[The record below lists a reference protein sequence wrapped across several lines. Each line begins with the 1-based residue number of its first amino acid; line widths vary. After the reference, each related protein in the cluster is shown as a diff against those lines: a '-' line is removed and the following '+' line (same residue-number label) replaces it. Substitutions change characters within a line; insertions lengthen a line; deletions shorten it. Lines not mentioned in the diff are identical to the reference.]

1 MSVAFPAIGLHPA
14 ASTLSALFSAK
25 AVAKPRSPFTRARSV
40 GTLANLEDPGG
51 EISGIGISGHEP
63 DRQRCFGNSKAQ
75 VLTHSAQSAN
85 QCGTWL
91 GSLLAWVWQSC
102 QSYSHLRSATIHVRV
117 IRGEI

>member
-40 GTLANLEDPGG
+40 GTLASLEDPGG

-75 VLTHSAQSAN
+75 VLTPSHKARISAALCS
-85 QCGTWL
+85 
-91 GSLLAWVWQSC
+91 GSFLAWNWQLC
-102 QSYSHLRSATIHVRV
+102 QSYSRLRSATIHLRV
-117 IRGEI
+117 I

>member
-40 GTLANLEDPGG
+40 GTLASLEDPGG

-75 VLTHSAQSAN
+75 VLTPSHKARISTASGSAVSRVGLQ
-85 QCGTWL
+85 L
-91 GSLLAWVWQSC
+91 C
-102 QSYSHLRSATIHVRV
+102 QSHSRFRSATIHVRV
-117 IRGEI
+117 I